1 MPLRYLRVRFLVS
14 PCLCQYIH
22 SLANYPTAF
31 VGTQAA
37 THVMD
42 ESIEGL
48 KEKSED
54 IMREVSMKL
63 NELDTKVL
71 ELQAIQAAIR
81 RLL

>member
-1 MPLRYLRVRFLVS
+1 
-14 PCLCQYIH
+14 
-22 SLANYPTAF
+22 
-31 VGTQAA
+31 
-37 THVMD
+37 MD